1 MIERHIQPLLTSL
14 AGQCPVMTLT
24 GPRQSGKTT
33 LAKTVFPDKPYVSLE
48 DPDIRQFAQSD
59 PRGFLAQFP
68 NGVILDEIQRT
79 PELPS
84 YLQTLVD
91 QNPKA
96 GRYVLTGSQQFELMT
111 QVSQSLAGRTA
122 ILQIGRAHV

>member
-1 MIERHIQPLLTSL
+1 MPMIERHIQPLLIRL
-14 AGQCPVMTLT
+14 AGQYPVMTLT

-33 LAKTVFPDKPYVSLE
+33 LAQTVFPDKPYVSLE

-68 NGVILDEIQRT
+68 DGVILDEIQRT

-96 GRYVLTGSQQFELMT
+96 GRYV
-111 QVSQSLAGRTA
+111 
-122 ILQIGRAHV
+122 